1 MRRKSYRVT
10 KVGSLNNLKLIE
22 EDIPQ
27 LSDDQV
33 TVEVKAI
40 GLNFADVFTILGLYK
55 ASPKTDFIPGLEF
68 SGVITDKGRNV
79 TGFSNGDRVIG
90 VIRFGAYTTHIN
102 IDHRYI
108 IRLPDG
114 WSFEEGASF
123 IVQALTAYYALVPL
137 GNINKLQEL
146 VTRPTVL
153 IHSAAGGVGI
163 YANRIAKRFS
173 AYTIGTIGSASK
185 TDLLKSEGYDEIIVR
200 NNNFRAELEERLNGK
215 KLDLIMDAVGGKIQ
229 KDSFDFLAP
238 TGRLVSY
245 GLSQFMSHGKSP
257 NYFKLALRYLTM
269 PRYQSLTLI
278 ESNKSI
284 LGFNLIW
291 LYDRVNLMKTML
303 DEISLLQLGKPFI
316 GKVFSYDRFIR
327 AIREF
332 QSGNTTGKVVVTIN

>member
-1 MRRKSYRVT
+1 
-10 KVGSLNNLKLIE
+10 LNNLGLVE
-22 EDIPQ
+22 EEIPP
-27 LSDDQV
+27 LSENEV

-55 ASPKTDFIPGLEF
+55 ASPKKDFIPGLEF
-68 SGVITDKGRNV
+68 SGVITGRGKNV
-79 TGFSNGDRVIG
+79 TSFSNGDRVIG

-108 IRLPDG
+108 IKLPEG

-137 GNINKLQEL
+137 GNINRLQEL

-163 YANRIAKRFS
+163 YANRIAKKFS
-173 AYTIGTIGSASK
+173 AYTIGTIGSESK
-185 TDLLKSEGYDEIIVR
+185 TDLLKSEGYDDIIVR
-200 NNNFRAELEERLNGK
+200 NDNFKAELEKHLDGRT
-215 KLDLIMDAVGGKIQ
+215 LDLVLDAVGGKIQ
-229 KDSFDFLAP
+229 KVSFDFLVP
-238 TGRLVSY
+238 TGRLISY
-245 GLSQFMSHGKSP
+245 GLSQFMSQGTSP

-291 LYDRVNLMKTML
+291 LYDRVNLMKNML
-303 DEISLLQLGKPFI
+303 NEITLLQLGKPYI
-316 GKVFSYDRFIR
+316 GKVFPYDKFMQ
-327 AIREF
+327 AIKEF